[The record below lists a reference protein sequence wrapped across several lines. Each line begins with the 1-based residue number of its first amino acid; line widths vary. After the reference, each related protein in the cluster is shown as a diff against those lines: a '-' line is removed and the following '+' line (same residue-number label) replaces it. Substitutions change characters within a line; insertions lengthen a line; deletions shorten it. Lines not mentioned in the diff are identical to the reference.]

1 MAIVQRSI
9 SHNSHA
15 RRFVRSLDDETFACL
30 ARIHDAGLAG
40 FPRQQATFRVAQA
53 TRFFL
58 DSSDDGE
65 NGGIA

>member
-15 RRFVRSLDDETFACL
+15 RRFVRSLDDETFGCL

-53 TRFFL
+53 TRLFL
-58 DSSDDGE
+58 GTSGDGA
-65 NGGIA
+65 NSGIA